1 MIILSH
7 ILPVAL
13 ASSCQLN
20 NKGWWWPPPP
30 LILHPPTRVS
40 KHNFFTK
47 IGQNFSRKDKMFVR
61 IPGHTSFKRSCSEK
75 GFPGVKNI

>member
-30 LILHPPTRVS
+30 SSSTLQLGFQNIIFSQKLGKILVE
-40 KHNFFTK
+40 KIKCLCVHNLNVPVLK
-47 IGQNFSRKDKMFVR
+47 
-61 IPGHTSFKRSCSEK
+61 K
-75 GFPGVKNI
+75 GFQV

>member
-30 LILHPPTRVS
+30 LIHHPPTRVQNIIFS
-40 KHNFFTK
+40 QKLGKILVEKTKCLCVHNLNVPVLK
-47 IGQNFSRKDKMFVR
+47 
-61 IPGHTSFKRSCSEK
+61 K
-75 GFPGVKNI
+75 GFQV